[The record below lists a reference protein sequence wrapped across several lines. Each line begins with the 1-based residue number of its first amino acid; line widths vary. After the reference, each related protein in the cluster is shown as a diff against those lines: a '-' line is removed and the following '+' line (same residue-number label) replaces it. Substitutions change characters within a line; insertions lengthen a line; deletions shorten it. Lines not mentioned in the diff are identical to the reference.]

1 MTPIIEALAGAAGVL
16 LLVGALLGLLGRRAR
31 WRAGVPEGR
40 ISYSDIGATSDDGQR
55 SPVLVARTIAL
66 RGRPDV
72 LVERRGALI
81 PVEIKTGRAPTRPYE
96 GHMLQALAYCLLV
109 EETRGVRPPYGIV
122 RYPGREF
129 EVPYTAD
136 AEAWVRRVATDL
148 IDAKAGGR
156 EVARSHENPARCGAC
171 GFRERC
177 AQALSPRRQG

>member
-31 WRAGVPEGR
+31 RRAGVPGGR

-109 EETRGVRPPYGIV
+109 EETRGVRPRI
-122 RYPGREF
+122 
-129 EVPYTAD
+129 ASS
-136 AEAWVRRVATDL
+136 ATP
-148 IDAKAGGR
+148 AANS
-156 EVARSHENPARCGAC
+156 RSPIPPMRKHGCDVW
-171 GFRERC
+171 
-177 AQALSPRRQG
+177 PRI